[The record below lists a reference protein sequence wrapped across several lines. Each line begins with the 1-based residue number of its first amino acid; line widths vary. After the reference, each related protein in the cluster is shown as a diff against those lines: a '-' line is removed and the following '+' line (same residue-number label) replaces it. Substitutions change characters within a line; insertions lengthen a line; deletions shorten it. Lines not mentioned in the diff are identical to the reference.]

1 MKHVVTLLSILI
13 TASAFSQQVQNFSLP
28 NVLDGKNISLSDYSS
43 ANAVVIVFTVN
54 SCAFDDYYMDRI
66 KALAQQYQ
74 SKVPFLLVNSDADA
88 GESPDNMI
96 KRAQQ
101 LSLTLPYLADKDQS
115 LMQSLNAHKSAE
127 TFLLKNS
134 NGKFTV
140 AYRGAIDDNPQV
152 ATDVKRFYLKEAVD
166 RCLAGQAIDAPEVR
180 PVGCNIRKK

>member
-1 MKHVVTLLSILI
+1 MKHVATLFLILI

-28 NVLDGKNISLSDYSS
+28 NVVDGKNISLSDYSS
-43 ANAVVIVFTVN
+43 HSAVVIIFSLN

-66 KALAQQYQ
+66 KTLAQQYQ
-74 SKVPFLLVNSDADA
+74 GKVPFLLVNSDADA

-101 LSLTLPYLADKDQS
+101 LSLALPYLADKNQA

-127 TFLLKNS
+127 SFLLKNS

-140 AYRGAIDDNPQV
+140 AYRGAIDDNPQM
-152 ATDVKRFYLKEAVD
+152 ATEVKHFYLKEAVD
-166 RCLAGQAIDAPEVR
+166 KCLAGQTIDAPDVR
-180 PVGCNIRKK
+180 PVGCNIRTK

>member
-1 MKHVVTLLSILI
+1 
-13 TASAFSQQVQNFSLP
+13 
-28 NVLDGKNISLSDYSS
+28 
-43 ANAVVIVFTVN
+43 
-54 SCAFDDYYMDRI
+54 MDRI
-66 KALAQQYQ
+66 KTLAQQYQ

-88 GESPDNMI
+88 GESTDNMI

-101 LSLTLPYLADKDQS
+101 LALTLPYLADKDQS
-115 LMQSLNAHKSAE
+115 LMQSLNAHKSSE

-152 ATDVKRFYLKEAVD
+152 ASDVKRSYLKEAVD
-166 RCLAGQAIDAPEVR
+166 KCLAGQTIDATEVR